1 MKFYFDISSGECHT
15 MVRRSPPSH
24 RAKHGK
30 AKRMNNRVALANTT
44 FSSTRL
50 VRVNNRVVEGFS
62 PKPPVRKHTLP
73 VRLQRRETHHIS
85 PFVSLL
91 GAQKKS
97 ERTISDFFISYLII
111 YYSRLPRSLRGPRSL
126 RRGPRSLPRSR
137 RGPRSARGARSGST

>member
-30 AKRMNNRVALANTT
+30 AKRMNNRV
-44 FSSTRL
+44 
-50 VRVNNRVVEGFS
+50 VEGFS

-73 VRLQRRETHHIS
+73 VRLQRRETHHIY

-97 ERTISDFFISYLII
+97 ERTLSDFFISYLII